1 MAARK
6 RYNSPLMAERR
17 QHILALARQM
27 LAEAGYDGLSMREL
41 AARANVAVST
51 IYTAFGS
58 KDDLIY
64 EASSDLY
71 QQSFSPASA
80 SPHRPSL
87 EIIALVCD
95 GLGRNT
101 RPSVAYAQACCRIY
115 FLADRGSAIGKK
127 LSSLLHD
134 WILDL
139 LGTMQTR
146 DEVQSW
152 TPLASLAQDI
162 SSHLWAMV
170 YDWTLGLHPDAS
182 LGTRYEL
189 ILTTALLPY
198 ATTAFRP
205 ALDARVGA
213 LARLLAG

>member
-17 QHILALARQM
+17 QHMLALTRQM
-27 LAEAGYDGLSMREL
+27 LAESGYAGLSMRAL

-51 IYTAFGS
+51 IYAAFGS

-64 EASSDLY
+64 EASSELY
-71 QQSFSPASA
+71 QQSFDLASA

-115 FLADRGSAIGKK
+115 FLAERDSTLGRK

-134 WILDL
+134 WTLDL
-139 LGTMQTR
+139 LGTLRAR
-146 DEVQSW
+146 DELQPW
-152 TPLASLAQDI
+152 TPLATLAQDI

-170 YDWTLGLHPDAS
+170 YDWTLGRYPDAT

-198 ATTAFRP
+198 ATPAFQP
-205 ALDARVGA
+205 ALTARVDA